1 MYTLSLLDLYFH
13 FLIPSFFSLCLLQDQ
28 GRSYCST
35 LSCND
40 GFCNNAV
47 YRGMKAIIMEADRN
61 IRIICNSFASRGSSP
76 SPEKNLIPYKN
87 FNCIAQKSYYFT
99 HFLIILCFFAMNTKY
114 VRKNIEKPL
123 RHILDVYIYHIYEV
137 SSYCPPPLIKTPWRS
152 FLWWRYG
159 RRNMDYQVACSQFW
173 RLRFLND
180 DVYAW

>member
-1 MYTLSLLDLYFH
+1 ML
-13 FLIPSFFSLCLLQDQ
+13 
-28 GRSYCST
+28 ST
-35 LSCND
+35 LSCKD

-47 YRGMKAIIMEADRN
+47 HRGMKAIIMEADRN

-137 SSYCPPPLIKTPWRS
+137 SSYCPPPLIKTPGSTADGAPFFDGGTVGGTWTIRS
-152 FLWWRYG
+152 PAHSF
-159 RRNMDYQVACSQFW
+159 
-173 RLRFLND
+173 D
-180 DVYAW
+180 DSNF